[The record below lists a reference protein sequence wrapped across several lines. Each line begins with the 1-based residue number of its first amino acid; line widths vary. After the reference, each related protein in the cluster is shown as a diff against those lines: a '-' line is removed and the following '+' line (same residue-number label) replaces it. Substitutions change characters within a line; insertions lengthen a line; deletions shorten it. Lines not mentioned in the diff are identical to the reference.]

1 MKNLTDMLGEFTKK
15 GRQRRIE
22 RIRAEQSEIAEQLV
36 HTLGS
41 KVKSMLDKVKP
52 TGRDILRAAFRAD
65 PSMMDEMVDEI
76 DRLIKHDY
84 DIRKYKLPT
93 GLRRYIAEKIIYE
106 IVAK

>member
-1 MKNLTDMLGEFTKK
+1 
-15 GRQRRIE
+15 
-22 RIRAEQSEIAEQLV
+22 
-36 HTLGS
+36 
-41 KVKSMLDKVKP
+41 
-52 TGRDILRAAFRAD
+52 
-65 PSMMDEMVDEI
+65 MVDEI